1 MGFEDILPGYEI
13 STKIHCTYD
22 LPFKVKRNH
31 LIVDIE
37 NRCLDVFV
45 HTVQMSIFN

>member
-13 STKIHCTYD
+13 STKIHYTYD
-22 LPFKVKRNH
+22 LPSKVKRNH

-37 NRCLDVFV
+37 DRYFCKYSTDVYF
-45 HTVQMSIFN
+45 

>member
-1 MGFEDILPGYEI
+1 MGFEDILPGYGI

-22 LPFKVKRNH
+22 LPPKVKRNH

-37 NRCLDVFV
+37 DTFV
-45 HTVQMSIFN
+45 NIVQMSIFN